1 MVYSHHL
8 QAPSPTYTPGNCSE
22 RQDEQGGHERFS
34 VGYRREIK
42 SILLRLCCLIWASI
56 RSVYFVSAFPLLA
69 ATAKEV
75 KYEGINRNE
84 KFSVY
89 ILLYM

>member
-1 MVYSHHL
+1 LHYL
-8 QAPSPTYTPGNCSE
+8 QASSPTYTSGNCSE

-34 VGYRREIK
+34 TGYRREIK
-42 SILLRLCCLIWASI
+42 SIPVPLCLCCLIWVSI
-56 RSVYFVSAFPLLA
+56 RPLYFVSAFPVLA
-69 ATAKEV
+69 AVAMEV
-75 KYEGINRNE
+75 KHEGFNGNE